1 MFSWASLRQA
11 NIISEEKYILTT
23 LLRSHKTIVIILP
36 TDILLLLLQNILLQ
50 MVTYKGKLEL
60 WQNRSIYFVFR
71 KILEDELISMQLK
84 LYFRVL

>member
-36 TDILLLLLQNILLQ
+36 ADILLLLLQNILLQ
-50 MVTYKGKLEL
+50 MIAYKGKLEL
-60 WQNRSIYFVFR
+60 WQNRFICLVFR
-71 KILEDELISMQLK
+71 KILEDELIM
-84 LYFRVL
+84 